1 MYKYNIILLA
11 PLAFSAMAEVDIAR
25 ETCPTSFSE
34 TQCSLISEKV
44 EKIFEEGNP
53 QSQDEVKSAVNE
65 AFDELIN
72 DSRLYQSFLDTPS
85 VRSKLDSIPLSLKF
99 KMIDRENEDSVIGL
113 EFAYSHSFNKRSL
126 DREGGRES
134 SFGFDFNVNGT
145 VTHKAEENP
154 RDFLVA
160 KISARYSNDPVF
172 AISPA
177 ARSSEPLLTEATKKY
192 CLDDENGNADSDLC
206 DDFDEKTYSK
216 LFAAPGGISFFDFG
230 LDIGYETDQS
240 FDANNRTIGGFAYY
254 SYENHSPNSFFGAF
268 KIKPALLVSIESI
281 SPSNETPRAMAGD
294 DSSYERISY
303 EFSLNMPL
311 DELLNIPYTFTYN
324 FRGYEEASPSD
335 VVKAANLDKYRL
347 RTYSLITPIGLVAS
361 YSSGRLPF
369 GLEDESIV
377 SLGFQ
382 TYF

>member
-11 PLAFSAMAEVDIAR
+11 PLAFSALAEIDIAR
-25 ETCPTSFSE
+25 DTCPTSFSE

-53 QSQDEVKSAVNE
+53 QSLDEVKAAVNE
-65 AFDELIN
+65 VFDGLIN

-85 VRSKLDSIPLSLKF
+85 VSRKLDSIPLSLKF
-99 KMIDRENEDSVIGL
+99 KMIDRENEDSVVGL

-126 DREGGRES
+126 DPEGGRES

-145 VTHKAEENP
+145 VTHQAEENP

-160 KISARYSNDPVF
+160 KLSARYSNDPIF
-172 AISPA
+172 AITPA

-192 CLDDENGNADSDLC
+192 CIADENGNGDSDLC
-206 DDFDEKTYSK
+206 DEFDQDIYSK

-254 SYENHSPNSFFGAF
+254 SYENHSTNSFFGVY
-268 KIKPALLVSIESI
+268 KIKPAVLVSVESVN
-281 SPSNETPRAMAGD
+281 PSNETPRTIAGD
-294 DSSYERISY
+294 DSSYERVSY

-324 FRGYEEASPSD
+324 FRGYEEVSPSD
-335 VVKAANLDKYRL
+335 IVKAANLDKYRL
-347 RTYSLITPIGLVAS
+347 RTYSLITPTGIVVS

-369 GLEDESIV
+369 GLADESIV